1 MGPDGVH
8 PRCCGSWGRW
18 GLVPCLLWPWA
29 MEERI
34 CPRLGV
40 VAFYVTGGAVSG
52 GPRMAQKDH
61 CHPGRKTSPG
71 AEGCPWQ
78 GGFQRLGEV
87 AAGDR
92 ASVATVVSQF
102 LHPGAARGDLSRTTR
117 PLSAQRYLVQTSLSD
132 SVAQTIA
139 RKMCSGQCAW
149 VFHPLGS
156 GLAIRERASSHR
168 CGQQHQQSKLF
179 ASTPRSD
186 AKRPTKVGL
195 VFFFPPCYLQI
206 SLF

>member
-1 MGPDGVH
+1 MVSTRGAVAPGAGGGWSHV
-8 PRCCGSWGRW
+8 CCGPGRW
-18 GLVPCLLWPWA
+18 RSGSAPGWGWWLSTLRVVQS
-29 MEERI
+29 
-34 CPRLGV
+34 LG
-40 VAFYVTGGAVSG
+40 G
-52 GPRMAQKDH
+52 QEWH
-61 CHPGRKTSPG
+61 RKTTATLAGRPAQGLKAVLGRG
-71 AEGCPWQ
+71 AS
-78 GGFQRLGEV
+78 RLGEV